1 MVFEVGMLLRAS
13 ILAVMASALV
23 ATSQS
28 AEAGSRKRFVTPVF
42 VPPDQVVLK
51 PINPPLAGVFLT
63 SPSPDC
69 PSRTM
74 YYFDGRFADRPDF
87 FYIRRR

>member
-1 MVFEVGMLLRAS
+1 MFLRAS
-13 ILAVMASALV
+13 ILAAVTSAVL
-23 ATSQS
+23 ATSPS
-28 AEAGSRKRFVTPVF
+28 ADAGSRKRFVTPVF
-42 VPPDQVVLK
+42 VPPDRVVLK
-51 PINPPLAGVFLT
+51 AINPPLTGAFLT
-63 SPSPDC
+63 SPSPNC

>member
-1 MVFEVGMLLRAS
+1 MLVRAS
-13 ILAVMASALV
+13 ILAAAAAALLAV
-23 ATSQS
+23 SQS
-28 AEAGSRKRFVTPVF
+28 VEAGSGKRFVTPVF
-42 VPPDQVVLK
+42 VPPDRVVLK
-51 PINPPLAGVFLT
+51 AINPPLNGAFLT
-63 SPSPDC
+63 SPSPNC